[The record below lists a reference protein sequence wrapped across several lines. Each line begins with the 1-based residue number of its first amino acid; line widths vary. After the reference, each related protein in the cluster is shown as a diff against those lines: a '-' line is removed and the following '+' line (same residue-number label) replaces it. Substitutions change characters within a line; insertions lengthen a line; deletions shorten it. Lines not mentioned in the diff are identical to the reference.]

1 MADFM
6 GFTFGEYNSVDLG
19 ITRVSGGD
27 RFEEELSPEIK
38 DRNVEVPGLDG
49 EYYFGSDYGPK
60 EINIEIAFDS
70 MTEGQFRDLRRAFN
84 TKKTQS
90 LIFDERPYK
99 QYMAK
104 LGSPIELS
112 YVCFDEPKREIG
124 AERNGVQRDRE
135 KDKNEE
141 KDFLTSI
148 IVPVGETVTYALT
161 HTPKDE
167 VRIAGIN
174 EYTVEDGVY
183 SFTNSTE
190 STINVTIAYAYDV
203 FIPAWKQVTPYEY
216 KDKTERIYKGEGKI
230 TFTCYFPFARSVYK
244 VLPQTEEES
253 DWAISSGILKESE
266 YEGYDIYDNETG
278 IINIYNGGDLPTGFR
293 LYIPE
298 ASLGEKINL
307 VYWKPNY
314 VGRDEPEKDVLVINE
329 ITLKSNDPEDE
340 TKKDIGVLI
349 DTTNQLIVGVSE
361 FGKDND
367 GNAVY
372 KTSGNLY
379 NEFVESGYFFKLE
392 PDIIG
397 DGAKLQFVSSTNT
410 ETSNEQTDDT
420 NSDNGTNNTDDTND
434 SVVDDN
440 DNTDDTTDT
449 EPVTDDTEPSTD
461 NDDSTDTESIQ
472 IFYDYLYF

>member
-1 MADFM
+1 MDFM
-6 GFTFGEYNSVDLG
+6 DFTFGKYRSADLG

-70 MTEGQFRDLRRAFN
+70 MTEEQFRDLRRAFN
-84 TKKTQS
+84 TKKTQP

-148 IVPVGETVTYALT
+148 TVPVGETVTYALT

-216 KDKTERIYKGEGKI
+216 RDKTERIYKGEGKI

-266 YEGYDIYDNETG
+266 YAGYDTYDNETG

-298 ASLGEKINL
+298 AALDSQIGLAYTPFDQSASDDPI
-307 VYWKPNY
+307 
-314 VGRDEPEKDVLVINE
+314 EPLSLVIDP
-329 ITLKSNDPEDE
+329 ITLKKIGEDE
-340 TKKDIGVLI
+340 KVIRSEIDETTGEETETVETIEAPKDIGILV
-349 DTTNQLIVGVSE
+349 DTINQLIVGVSE
-361 FGKDND
+361 FEIDENE
-367 GNAVY
+367 NATY

-379 NEFVESGYFFKLE
+379 NEFISSGYFFKLE
-392 PDIIG
+392 PG
-397 DGAKLQFVSSTNT
+397 KLTDGAKLAITNGA
-410 ETSNEQTDDT
+410 E
-420 NSDNGTNNTDDTND
+420 G
-434 SVVDDN
+434 
-440 DNTDDTTDT
+440 
-449 EPVTDDTEPSTD
+449 
-461 NDDSTDTESIQ
+461 IQ

>member
-1 MADFM
+1 MDFM
-6 GFTFGEYNSVDLG
+6 DFTFGKYRSADLG

-70 MTEGQFRDLRRAFN
+70 MTEKQFRDLRRVFN
-84 TKKTQS
+84 TKKTQP

-104 LGSPIELS
+104 LESPIELS
-112 YVCFDEPKREIG
+112 YVCFDEPKRKKG
-124 AERNGVQRDRE
+124 AERNGVRRDRE
-135 KDKNEE
+135 KDSEDIKSISVS
-141 KDFLTSI
+141 DTI
-148 IVPVGETVTYALT
+148 IVPPQSELHFSLT
-161 HTPKDE
+161 HAPKDE
-167 VRIAGIN
+167 V
-174 EYTVEDGVY
+174 
-183 SFTNSTE
+183 
-190 STINVTIAYAYDV
+190 TINPEEVEYSYEAETYTYTFSNEGEEPITITLSYSYDEVTFV
-203 FIPAWKQVTPYEY
+203 PAWEQVTPWDYEEG
-216 KDKTERIYKGEGKI
+216 TQRIYKGEGKI

-298 ASLGEKINL
+298 AALDSQIGLAYTPFDQSVSDDPI
-307 VYWKPNY
+307 
-314 VGRDEPEKDVLVINE
+314 EPLSLVIDSV
-329 ITLKSNDPEDE
+329 TLKKIGEDE
-340 TKKDIGVLI
+340 KVIRSEIDETTGEEVETVETIEAPKDMGILV
-349 DTTNQLIVGVSE
+349 DTINQLIVGVSE
-361 FGKDND
+361 FEIDEN
-367 GNAVY
+367 GNATY

-379 NEFVESGYFFKLE
+379 NEFISSGYFFKLE
-392 PDIIG
+392 PG
-397 DGAKLQFVSSTNT
+397 ELTDGAKLAITNGA
-410 ETSNEQTDDT
+410 E
-420 NSDNGTNNTDDTND
+420 G
-434 SVVDDN
+434 
-440 DNTDDTTDT
+440 
-449 EPVTDDTEPSTD
+449 
-461 NDDSTDTESIQ
+461 IQ

>member
-6 GFTFGEYNSVDLG
+6 GFTFGGYNSVDLG

-60 EINIEIAFDS
+60 EINVEIAFDS
-70 MTEGQFRDLRRAFN
+70 MTEEQFRDLRRAFN
-84 TKKTQS
+84 TKKTQP

-148 IVPVGETVTYALT
+148 VVPVGETVTYALT

-190 STINVTIAYAYDV
+190 STINVTIAYTYDV

-298 ASLGEKINL
+298 AALDSQIGLAYTPFDQSASDDPI
-307 VYWKPNY
+307 
-314 VGRDEPEKDVLVINE
+314 EPLSLVIDPV
-329 ITLKSNDPEDE
+329 TLKKIGEDE
-340 TKKDIGVLI
+340 KVIRSEIDETTGEEVETVETIEAPKDIGILV
-349 DTTNQLIVGVSE
+349 DTINQLIVGVSE
-361 FGKDND
+361 FEIDEN
-367 GNAVY
+367 GNATY

-379 NEFVESGYFFKLE
+379 NEFISSGYFFKLE
-392 PDIIG
+392 PG
-397 DGAKLQFVSSTNT
+397 ELTDGAKLAITNGV
-410 ETSNEQTDDT
+410 E
-420 NSDNGTNNTDDTND
+420 G
-434 SVVDDN
+434 
-440 DNTDDTTDT
+440 
-449 EPVTDDTEPSTD
+449 
-461 NDDSTDTESIQ
+461 IQ